1 MILFKEI
8 KVQLGSNLEL
18 NSNIEEKLGWKPGQ
32 IYEKTGIKQ
41 RYISSESETAES
53 LAISAFSQL
62 NETFIRDLDTIVS
75 VTNTPSQLFPNIS
88 NFVFTNSKLDKDIHC
103 LGINAGCTGYVDALR
118 IIYSLFKSD
127 QSKKAVII
135 TSDTYS
141 KFIAENDRSIR
152 SLFSD
157 GATATLL
164 EKSDKGFR
172 FAKSIFSSKK
182 NSENALIRG
191 ARYGIIEMNGPKVL
205 QFALSKVGPEIKELL
220 NTTNKC
226 NIFPHQAGKIVL
238 DALANGIPEGF
249 NLYTNY
255 DEVGNLVSSSIPKLI
270 YDNFKT
276 FNSSKI
282 VLLSG
287 FGVGLSHSS
296 VLLEK

>member
-8 KVQLGSNLEL
+8 KIQLGSNLEL

-32 IYEKTGIKQ
+32 IFEKTGIKQ

-62 NETFIRDLDTIVS
+62 NETLICDLDTIIS

-88 NFVFTNSKLDKDIHC
+88 NFVFTNSRLERDIHC

-118 IIYSLFKSD
+118 IVYSLFKSD

-141 KFIAENDRSIR
+141 KFIADNDRSIR

-164 EKSDKGFR
+164 EKSDEGFR
-172 FAKSIFSSKK
+172 FANSIFSSKK
-182 NSENALIRG
+182 NTENALIRG
-191 ARYGIIEMNGPKVL
+191 AREGIIEMNGPKVL

-220 NTTNKC
+220 DAKKKC

-238 DALANGIPEGF
+238 DALANDIPEDC

-270 YDNFKT
+270 YDNFKI

-282 VLLSG
+282 ILLSG

>member
-1 MILFKEI
+1 MIEFKEI
-8 KVQLGSNLEL
+8 KIQLGSNIEL
-18 NSNIEEKLGWKPGQ
+18 NSDIEKKLGWKPGQ
-32 IYEKTGIKQ
+32 IFEKTGIKQ
-41 RYISSESETAES
+41 RFISSGCETAET

-62 NETFIRDLDTIVS
+62 SESEINGIDTIVS
-75 VTNTPSQLFPNIS
+75 VTNTPSKIFPNIS
-88 NFVFTNSKLDKDIHC
+88 NFIFTNSKIEKDVHC

-118 IIYSLFKSD
+118 IIYSLFASN

-157 GATATLL
+157 GATATII
-164 EKSDKGFR
+164 EKNPKGFR
-172 FAKSIFSSKK
+172 VKNSIFSSKK
-182 NSENALIRG
+182 NTESALMRNAED
-191 ARYGIIEMNGPKVL
+191 GIIEMNGPKVL
-205 QFALSKVGPEIKELL
+205 QFALTKVSPEI
-220 NTTNKC
+220 NKILDKTSNC

-238 DALANGIPEGF
+238 DALSKNISKGC

-255 DEVGNLVSSSIPKLI
+255 DEVGNLVSSSVPKLI
-270 YDNFKT
+270 YDNFKK
-276 FNSSKI
+276 FNSSRF